1 MLNYTSQEA
10 LDYLLKGCEDV
21 WDKGVTPAA
30 VPWVTTTCVTVSPG
44 DSRIE
49 CYDKNCRKLYEPHKY
64 PYGEA
69 SKLLGT
75 FVKKFAIEVK
85 RRWPAKKVLFLPY
98 WNYTLCP
105 EEIAFPDNLEI
116 QMCTMAFALMKQ
128 PKQRELMEKN
138 LRCWSKKVGGKI
150 LTWEYSHR
158 VADWTHA
165 PLQYPHLVQDYYRK
179 NRDILAGSFLN
190 GGNSLS
196 EWSTTALTL
205 YCWLKVLWNPDVDID
220 AIIHTYCERMFGK
233 AAGTMR
239 ELFQLMC
246 DRWEKTRWTRSQSD
260 NGRLHPR
267 VFAETWP
274 PEVVDRMAKLWKQA
288 REELKDDPVSLQRFE
303 YTTWTFEHF
312 LKEAE
317 EQWAEAKKWTVF

>member
-1 MLNYTSQEA
+1 M
-10 LDYLLKGCEDV
+10 
-21 WDKGVTPAA
+21 
-30 VPWVTTTCVTVSPG
+30 
-44 DSRIE
+44 
-49 CYDKNCRKLYEPHKY
+49 
-64 PYGEA
+64 
-69 SKLLGT
+69 GT
-75 FVKKFAIEVK
+75 FVKKFAVEVK

-98 WNYTLCP
+98 YNYTLCP
-105 EEIAFPDNLEI
+105 EEIDFPDNLEI

-128 PKQRELMEKN
+128 PKQRELMEKS
-138 LRCWSKKVGGKI
+138 LGCWSKKVGGKI

-158 VADWTHA
+158 VAEWTHA

-179 NRDILAGSFLN
+179 NRDILVGSFLN

-260 NGRLHPR
+260 NGRLHPK

-274 PEVVDRMAKLWKQA
+274 PEVVDRMSNLWKQA
-288 REELKDDPVSLQRFE
+288 RDELKDDPVSLQRFE

-317 EQWAEAKKWTVF
+317 EQWAKPDTWEVL